1 MPPSDSGARLTA
13 RHLLALEPR
22 SQEEAWFR
30 AFLGYSLLPGSL
42 PPPVPHGLD
51 WEQVFHL
58 ACEHR
63 LAGLLFTL
71 GRSRPGLWPATFQ
84 DRLRSARYRTLMHGG
99 WCNCQVQAILE
110 ALNQAGVPAIVLK
123 GWARIPTIYGNDPG
137 QRTYEDID
145 LLVLPEQ
152 VAEAE
157 EALARLDYES
167 SIAEHWPG
175 YRLRYSSSW
184 RYRSRL
190 ASQSRQTTRRHPAQF
205 FSVGLHWGL
214 MHHTFY
220 RRRMPVQQF
229 FDRALPL
236 RVAGAEALRLAPEDD
251 LVYTCGHQAVQHA
264 YNEYLFRYYEV
275 AALILH
281 AGDALD
287 WDVTLERA
295 GAWRLVLSVQGVLR
309 LVEGLWPGVVPP
321 HRWQQVAAVKPTRF
335 ECWLHPLQSRHHYK
349 STLRVLLDW
358 LATPGLARRAG
369 FLLETA
375 FPGQA
380 YLRQR
385 YGSPPGGVWPLL
397 YFRRAAEAARRLCRE
412 Q

>member
-1 MPPSDSGARLTA
+1 MRNPLE
-13 RHLLALEPR
+13 LEPS

-30 AFLGYSLLPGSL
+30 ALLGHSLLPCSL
-42 PPPVPHGLD
+42 PPPVPGDLD
-51 WEQVFHL
+51 WERVYAL

-63 LAGLLFTL
+63 FAGLLFTL
-71 GRSRPGLWPATFQ
+71 GRSEPGLWPATLQ
-84 DRLRSARYRTLMHGG
+84 DRLRSARYRTLMHGES
-99 WCNCQVQAILE
+99 CSRQVQAILK
-110 ALNQAGVPAIVLK
+110 ALDQAHVPAIVLK
-123 GWARIPTIYGNDPG
+123 GWARIPTVYEDDPG
-137 QRTYEDID
+137 QRPYEDID
-145 LLVLPEQ
+145 LPVLPEQ
-152 VAEAE
+152 VPEAE
-157 EALARLDYES
+157 ETLARLDYES
-167 SIAEHWPG
+167 SIAEPWPG

-190 ASQSRQTTRRHPAQF
+190 ASQAGQTRRHPAQF

-214 MHHTFY
+214 MHHMFY
-220 RRRMPVQQF
+220 RRRMPVPQF
-229 FDRALPL
+229 FDRALPV

-251 LVYTCGHQAVQHA
+251 LVYTCGHLAVQHA
-264 YNEYLFRYYEV
+264 YNEDLFRYYEI

-281 AGDALD
+281 AGEALD
-287 WDVTLERA
+287 WDVTLELA

-309 LVEGLWPGVVPP
+309 LVEGLWHGVVPP
-321 HRWQQVAAVKPTRF
+321 HRWQQVAAVQPTRF
-335 ECWLHPLQSRHHYK
+335 ESWLHPLQSRHHYK

-385 YGSPPGGVWPLL
+385 YGSPPGGLWPLL
-397 YFRRAAEAARRLCRE
+397 YFHRAAEAARRLCRD